1 MSFLSGFDISG
12 YGLSAQ
18 RFRINLISANIAN
31 VNTTRTAEGGAYRR
45 KSAVFKE
52 INFDQQ
58 LNKAISEQ
66 NNLLKNENYINDPSD
81 KTTPL
86 PPLSSVVVDKIVR
99 DDSPFK
105 LRFDPSHPDA
115 DSNGY
120 ISLPN
125 INPVIEMADL
135 IEATRAYQANV
146 AAYQSSK
153 TIAQSAIDI
162 LKG

>member
-1 MSFLSGFDISG
+1 MGFMSSFDISG

-18 RFRINLISANIAN
+18 RYRINIISSNIAN
-31 VNTTRTAEGGAYRR
+31 ANTTRTAEGGPYRR
-45 KSAVFKE
+45 REVVFKE
-52 INFDQQ
+52 INFDDT
-58 LNKAISEQ
+58 LNNEIEK
-66 NNLLKNENYINDPSD
+66 NNYLSKNENYINDSSLKEFP
-81 KTTPL
+81 K
-86 PPLSSVVVDKIVR
+86 PPISSVVIDKVVR

-115 DSNGY
+115 DENGY

-146 AAYQSSK
+146 AAFQSSK
-153 TIAQSAIDI
+153 GIAQSAIDMM
-162 LKG
+162 KG